1 MRPLYEQ
8 AKLALASITEYVEKQ
23 GFEVTEDW
31 NKIKLKKDGQF
42 LGVVECVGFRSR
54 IHPKPLLRYRV
65 EGKRVP
71 TKARY
76 RSGGARTY
84 SKVLS
89 VCDAIDKF
97 FVPYSDDELQ
107 MKLLKHGRSVRD
119 TLLRDA
125 RDRMNSAR
133 LSLAE
138 LLFQRE
144 MHGQHAT
151 KLIVEAKGDYRKA
164 VDAVE
169 DAEAAWD
176 TKNTEIK
183 ECQERIDNAV

>member
-31 NKIKLKKDGQF
+31 NKIKLKKDGQ
-42 LGVVECVGFRSR
+42 LCGVVECVPTRGWRNTGT
-54 IHPKPLLRYRV
+54 KYRV

-76 RSGGARTY
+76 RSSGGARTY

-89 VCDAIDKF
+89 VCEAIDKF
-97 FVPYSDDELQ
+97 FVPYSNDELQ
-107 MKLLKHGRSVRD
+107 MKQLTHERSVRD
-119 TLLRDA
+119 SYLRSA

-144 MHGQHAT
+144 MYGVQT
-151 KLIVEAKGDYRKA
+151 MELIVKAKGDYRKT

-169 DAEAAWD
+169 EAEAAWD